1 MIKRSDPWHTR
12 STISRWAHVLERTG
26 LALTGAACGLF
37 VAAHVARA
45 DIDLIGS
52 TVAVSAM
59 MLYGA
64 AGFYLGIDLPPVPPD
79 HRMHLPLRHGL
90 GSSWDTVELLSAA
103 GTFVAAVAAVVSV
116 SGIILDETARP
127 STALLVSFGWAAG
140 ATMQIVAGMIS
151 RMRANASGTS

>member
-1 MIKRSDPWHTR
+1 
-12 STISRWAHVLERTG
+12 
-26 LALTGAACGLF
+26 LF

-52 TVAVSAM
+52 TIAVLAM

-103 GTFVAAVAAVVSV
+103 GTFLAALAAVASV

-127 STALLVSFGWAAG
+127 STALLISFGWAAG